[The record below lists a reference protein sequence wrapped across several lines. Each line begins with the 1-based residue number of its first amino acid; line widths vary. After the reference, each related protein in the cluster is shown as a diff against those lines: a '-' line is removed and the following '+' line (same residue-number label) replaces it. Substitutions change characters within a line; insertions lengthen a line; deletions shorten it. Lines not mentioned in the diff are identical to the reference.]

1 MLADA
6 NLFAESA
13 GGPTTHSDRRPNDE
27 GQSVV
32 LKVFNRRVAV
42 LKVSSGCQDFAR
54 FSTCLRLLHE
64 PLPNRKSASL
74 LRQLTTE
81 SLAPTLKSAILLCSS
96 DAFSMSIGS
105 LFETVEGIGKPEE
118 RQFVRAVLAGFRY
131 VVCFSA
137 LAKPDCASLVW
148 PFSTVLQRQALQ
160 NRE

>member
-1 MLADA
+1 MGLFSFRKSFPIRSAETILTDDKI
-6 NLFAESA
+6 FAESA

-81 SLAPTLKSAILLCSS
+81 SIAPTLKSAILLRSS
-96 DAFSMSIGS
+96 VGFRYAFSMSIVS

-118 RQFVRAVLAGFRY
+118 RHFVRAVLAGFRY
-131 VVCFSA
+131 VVCFSGIG
-137 LAKPDCASLVW
+137 K
-148 PFSTVLQRQALQ
+148 T
-160 NRE
+160 